1 MLANNSVLLAQGIGL
16 RYPGQSANVLSHF
29 DLSLRKGEIVTVL
42 GPSGIGKSSL
52 LRVLAGLQ
60 NPTEGAVS
68 IGQLPMQGVHP
79 RVAIAFQDPSLL
91 PWLTLE
97 KNVGFGLDFR
107 SQPQIAAAERRERV
121 AVAIDEVGLSH
132 ARGLYPSELSGGMAQ
147 RAALARC
154 LARKPEILLLDEP
167 FGALDEV
174 TRAEMQQLLLKIVRD
189 FDTAALLITHDIDEA
204 LLVSDRIVLL
214 GETPAREVGHWAVDL
229 PQPRADYLAE
239 TGALRIEILRTLR
252 GAVARRS
259 SAISERIHAN

>member
-121 AVAIDEVGLSH
+121 AVAIDEGRSLAC
-132 ARGLYPSELSGGMAQ
+132 ARPVS
-147 RAALARC
+147 
-154 LARKPEILLLDEP
+154 I
-167 FGALDEV
+167 GALGRHGA
-174 TRAEMQQLLLKIVRD
+174 TR
-189 FDTAALLITHDIDEA
+189 
-204 LLVSDRIVLL
+204 
-214 GETPAREVGHWAVDL
+214 GP
-229 PQPRADYLAE
+229 
-239 TGALRIEILRTLR
+239 
-252 GAVARRS
+252 GAVPCPQARN
-259 SAISERIHAN
+259 SASR

>member
-121 AVAIDEVGLSH
+121 AVGRKHRAGGPIPDHENLPGGTHRQPDALG
-132 ARGLYPSELSGGMAQ
+132 RGIVP
-147 RAALARC
+147 AL
-154 LARKPEILLLDEP
+154 
-167 FGALDEV
+167 G
-174 TRAEMQQLLLKIVRD
+174 Q
-189 FDTAALLITHDIDEA
+189 
-204 LLVSDRIVLL
+204 DRF
-214 GETPAREVGHWAVDL
+214 
-229 PQPRADYLAE
+229 
-239 TGALRIEILRTLR
+239 
-252 GAVARRS
+252 
-259 SAISERIHAN
+259 